1 MNYIYQLSLYV
12 DQPSLLFALVPAALI
27 CTLSIFFIYLTQ
39 RRFRGMGEWSVG
51 FFFLLIAFC
60 IFPFLLTQQDILIRK
75 LILLFGNYFFLT
87 GNTVL
92 LFGTRRFFGL
102 TYNKTFLSFHLL
114 FPIFVYFFCLFFL
127 ESPRGRFFGVSIW
140 GSYIFFNHVIL
151 FFRFKT
157 KETFFIDTLGI
168 IYTFL
173 LGLIFFVRAI
183 WSLTT
188 EKIPEHLYTPN
199 QFLQLFSFFG
209 VLSILGL
216 TIIFILIRSS
226 RLESELH
233 SKMDELLEEIEK
245 RKQIEL
251 VLSQEAST
259 DALTGIGNRRKLFE
273 QADHFFR
280 ISKRYFNPFSMV
292 ICDIDHFK
300 NVNDSFG
307 HDAGDFFLKE
317 IANIL
322 KLELRSEDV
331 LARYGGEEFVI
342 LLPETKSKEAIIA
355 SERIRRIIEKT
366 EFDFGK
372 KKIFMTC
379 SFGISYYKN
388 SVKSVLDIIKRADK
402 ALYKSKA
409 QGRNRVSRI

>member
-1 MNYIYQLSLYV
+1 M
-12 DQPSLLFALVPAALI
+12 
-27 CTLSIFFIYLTQ
+27 
-39 RRFRGMGEWSVG
+39 
-51 FFFLLIAFC
+51 
-60 IFPFLLTQQDILIRK
+60 
-75 LILLFGNYFFLT
+75 
-87 GNTVL
+87 
-92 LFGTRRFFGL
+92 
-102 TYNKTFLSFHLL
+102 
-114 FPIFVYFFCLFFL
+114 
-127 ESPRGRFFGVSIW
+127 
-140 GSYIFFNHVIL
+140 
-151 FFRFKT
+151 
-157 KETFFIDTLGI
+157 
-168 IYTFL
+168 
-173 LGLIFFVRAI
+173 
-183 WSLTT
+183 
-188 EKIPEHLYTPN
+188 
-199 QFLQLFSFFG
+199 
-209 VLSILGL
+209 
-216 TIIFILIRSS
+216 
-226 RLESELH
+226 
-233 SKMDELLEEIEK
+233 
-245 RKQIEL
+245 

-379 SFGISYYKN
+379 SFGISSYKK
-388 SVKSVLDIIKRADK
+388 SDKSVLDIIKRADK